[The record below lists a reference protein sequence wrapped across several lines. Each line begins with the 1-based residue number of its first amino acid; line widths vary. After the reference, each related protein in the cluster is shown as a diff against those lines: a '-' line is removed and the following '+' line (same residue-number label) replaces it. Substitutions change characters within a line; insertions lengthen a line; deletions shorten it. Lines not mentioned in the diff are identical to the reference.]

1 MKYIRQGPDLFVD
14 INMMRILRTPT
25 HPKYEVVANNESP
38 TNDCC
43 RKLAIVAATAIVFF
57 LLLFIRFDIGGSFS
71 LAGICS
77 DHIEQHQLTPKN
89 NDDGAPI
96 ITIDV
101 QPDDEPRI
109 AWLMTFPN
117 SGTTYTKLLVYVV
130 SGYNTASNYGNGD
143 EGWGTNTPIWEDELP
158 HGPFYSG
165 HAGNNWT
172 IPRSPASYVLTKTH
186 CGAFCMWCESSQYII
201 TATQFGERC
210 GRTSYSPLTNDTSS
224 ELILHQQYDVSLT
237 KRAVHLIRDPFS
249 NIVARF
255 HFHTKKLI
263 RQNETQPYSID
274 EVGFRKMCKNLD
286 DQFRSDTKSSS
297 FYNGIR
303 DLIKIIPCHTDLY
316 RWVQWH
322 NHAFAT
328 TWDLGLPTLIMHY
341 ENYTNNFNQTV
352 ELLFNFL
359 QLDMVHDAPLFITG
373 KSYRDYFTEKDAVRE
388 MVKKLALKNTWK
400 YIEHY
405 F

>member
-1 MKYIRQGPDLFVD
+1 
-14 INMMRILRTPT
+14 MMRICSSPT
-25 HPKYEVVANNESP
+25 SPRYEMVASP
-38 TNDCC
+38 TN
-43 RKLAIVAATAIVFF
+43 RKSNRVVVVYGCSITLAIIIAATAIFIS
-57 LLLFIRFDIGGSFS
+57 LLLFIRFDIGGWFFT
-71 LAGICS
+71 GIRT
-77 DHIEQHQLTPKN
+77 DHIEQHQLITPKN

-109 AWLMTFPN
+109 AWLMSYPN

-130 SGYNTASNYGNGD
+130 SGYNTASNYGNYD

-165 HAGNNWT
+165 HEGDNWT
-172 IPRSPASYVLTKTH
+172 IPRSPAYVLTKTH
-186 CGAFCMWCESSQYII
+186 CGAYCMHCKSSQYII
-201 TATQFGERC
+201 TDTQFGEHC
-210 GRTSYSPLTNDTSS
+210 GRTSYSPSSNDTSS
-224 ELILHQQYDVSLT
+224 ELIILRQQYDVSLT

-255 HFHTKKLI
+255 HYRTKNLI

-274 EVGFRKMCKNLD
+274 EVGFRKMCKDLD

-303 DLIKIIPCHTDLY
+303 DLIKIIPCHTDFY

-359 QLDMVHDAPLFITG
+359 QLDMVHDAPLFVTG
-373 KSYRDYFTEKDAVRE
+373 KNYKDYFTEKEMNAVRE

-400 YIEHY
+400 YIQHY
-405 F
+405 FE

>member
-1 MKYIRQGPDLFVD
+1 
-14 INMMRILRTPT
+14 MMRICSSPT
-25 HPKYEVVANNESP
+25 SPRYEMVASP
-38 TNDCC
+38 TN
-43 RKLAIVAATAIVFF
+43 RKSNRVVVYGCSITLAIIVAATAIFIS
-57 LLLFIRFDIGGSFS
+57 LLLFIRFDIGGWFFT
-71 LAGICS
+71 GIRT
-77 DHIEQHQLTPKN
+77 DHIEQHQLITPKN

-109 AWLMTFPN
+109 AWLMSYPN

-130 SGYNTASNYGNGD
+130 SGYNTAANYGN
-143 EGWGTNTPIWEDELP
+143 EEEWGTNTPIWEDELP

-165 HAGNNWT
+165 HAGDNWT
-172 IPRSPASYVLTKTH
+172 IPRSPAYVLTKTH
-186 CGAFCMWCESSQYII
+186 CGAYCMWCESSQYII

-210 GRTSYSPLTNDTSS
+210 GRTTFSPLTNDTSS

-255 HFHTKKLI
+255 HYRTKNLI

-274 EVGFRKMCKNLD
+274 EVGFRKMCKDLD

-297 FYNGIR
+297 FYNDIR
-303 DLIKIIPCHTDLY
+303 DLIKIIPCHTDFY

-359 QLDMVHDAPLFITG
+359 QLDMVHDAPLFVTG
-373 KSYRDYFTEKDAVRE
+373 KNYRDYFTEKEMNAVRE

-400 YIEHY
+400 YIQHY
-405 F
+405 FE